1 MIAVCAA
8 KFVGYVCKKMG
19 RQGVTWA
26 GKVAIKICPD
36 ILEQLSSQVRKAIF
50 ATCGTNGKT
59 TTNNMLCAALEA
71 EGQKV
76 ICNHTGSNMLNG
88 VVAAFV
94 LASKWNGKIDADY
107 ACIEADEAST
117 RHIFPR
123 IKPDYML
130 LTNLLEQNRIHC
142 DEIQDAIIASV
153 VPNVMH
159 SLEGAVI
166 KYLNIRPIVIE
177 PGTKTGIRIVT
188 ENPRQIG
195 ADRIVDAAAAYEIY
209 GGPVLVLDFGTA
221 TTYDLVD
228 ATGAFVSGVTAPGI
242 RISAKALWEDA
253 AKLPEIEIKK
263 PDSILAKETITSM
276 QAGLVY
282 GQIGQTEY
290 IVRHMKEEAN
300 LGEIKVVATGG
311 LGRIIASETS
321 MIDVYDPNLT
331 LKGMNLI
338 YKKQNRKSGRIK
350 QA

>member
-1 MIAVCAA
+1 MIITID
-8 KFVGYVCKKMG
+8 VGNTNITVGVFNGDEIVASFRMTTKMP
-19 RQGVTWA
+19 RT
-26 GKVAIKICPD
+26 
-36 ILEQLSSQVRKAIF
+36 S
-50 ATCGTNGKT
+50 
-59 TTNNMLCAALEA
+59 
-71 EGQKV
+71 
-76 ICNHTGSNMLNG
+76 
-88 VVAAFV
+88 
-94 LASKWNGKIDADY
+94 
-107 ACIEADEAST
+107 DE
-117 RHIFPR
+117 
-123 IKPDYML
+123 YGML

-300 LGEIKVVATGG
+300 LGEIKVAAENREKNLYAIQFHPEVLHTEEGSKMLHNFVRGVCGCAGTWRMDSFVESTIKDIREKVGDGKVLLALSGGVDSSVAAG
-311 LGRIIASETS
+311 LLSRAIENSSPAYS
-321 MIDVYDPNLT
+321 LT
-331 LKGMNLI
+331 TV
-338 YKKQNRKSGRIK
+338 
-350 QA
+350 